1 MSAHSGSR
9 SGQNQNNWGESRDQ
23 LSTGPAQEQHVPVR
37 GFNAAEAK
45 AALKRNSREPK
56 PFFYKPGGKDTNR
69 SGPWGSK
76 PNTMANGKDFFLELR
91 KQITN
96 LRQVDARN
104 HRRHDYQANIQRQL
118 GPRRGHGKQEL
129 SGRWPIG

>member
-45 AALKRNSREPK
+45 AALKRNSRGTLFCDVQTPIGSLTVLIEPK

-96 LRQVDARN
+96 LRQGDNVA
-104 HRRHDYQANIQRQL
+104 
-118 GPRRGHGKQEL
+118 GG
-129 SGRWPIG
+129 

>member
-9 SGQNQNNWGESRDQ
+9 GGQNQNAWGESRDQ

-45 AALKRNSREPK
+45 GALRRKPK

-91 KQITN
+91 KQITT
-96 LRQVDARN
+96 LRQGNNVA
-104 HRRHDYQANIQRQL
+104 
-118 GPRRGHGKQEL
+118 GG
-129 SGRWPIG
+129 